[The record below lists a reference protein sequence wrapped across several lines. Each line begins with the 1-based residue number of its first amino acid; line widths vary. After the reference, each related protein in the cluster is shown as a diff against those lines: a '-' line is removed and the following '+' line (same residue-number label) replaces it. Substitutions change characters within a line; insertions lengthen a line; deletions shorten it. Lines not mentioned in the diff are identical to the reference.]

1 MFPAERKGEWE
12 ALKVRERKVTKP
24 HTHDGFEGQTN
35 GDVEMGEG
43 TGMGVQAELRT
54 EAVNEEETLYE
65 EDPTTDD
72 GAVWPIRDG
81 RVVDWSCFF
90 ALLSHVH
97 ETLSPPLH
105 TPILIVSQPAWTAHD
120 HEILTQYIFEKFR
133 TPAFC
138 LMDSALAA
146 CYAYATA
153 TATVVDIGLGKCDVT
168 AVSDFVVNDLGRGA
182 GLAGCGGDAM
192 TQRLRAL
199 LIAKGFTKDMCEQ
212 LKKNP
217 ACEVLPV
224 GMELPGEDAMEDQV
238 VNPAAVAS
246 TGATGSGEGQGAP
259 PRRPGLDIEVGDE
272 DHDQEVKTGED
283 NEGVLDV
290 ASIVASGKTSEF
302 LARKD
307 KEKLEKAAAK
317 KAAGEA
323 AAANR
328 QAKLPNSKRVK
339 ATFQYTERRPLDEL
353 NANGKRTAD
362 GGTEQDGTAKR
373 QRTPDP
379 VSPTLPDGV
388 ENIASARKE
397 ERRRNKEAAAAFVRK
412 DLEVGLE
419 RFQAASG
426 GILDEIADAIHR
438 AILSVPNLQKR
449 PELWDSL
456 IFAGNG
462 SKVKGK
468 GPPPPTPPPRLHLP
482 PYPSHHTDLTLQ
494 VSKTRSLPP
503 STPNTSSPPRIPQS
517 SPPSSLP
524 TSPPQPPPAPTR
536 LNPNP
541 TTAVAGSTHSSSPPP
556 PPRTT
561 SRRQANQVCTSNSSS
576 HSTTTPI
583 DSKTCPNS
591 PATTKPPR
599 ASR

>member
-12 ALKVRERKVTKP
+12 ALKVRERKITKP
-24 HTHDGFEGQTN
+24 HTHDEVNGQTS
-35 GDVEMGEG
+35 GDVTTGEG
-43 TGMGVQAELRT
+43 NAEQFQAGSRTDIVDEGETG
-54 EAVNEEETLYE
+54 YE
-65 EDPTTDD
+65 EDPTTDE

-105 TPILIVSQPAWTAHD
+105 TPILIVSQPAWSAHD
-120 HEILTQYIFEKFR
+120 HEILTQYIFERFR

-153 TATVVDIGLGKCDVT
+153 TATVVDVGLGKCDIT
-168 AVSDFVVNDLGRGA
+168 AVSDFMVNDIGRGA
-182 GLAGCGGDAM
+182 GLVGCGGDAM
-192 TQRLRAL
+192 TQRLHSL
-199 LIAKGFTKDMCEQ
+199 LSAKGFTKDMCEQ

-217 ACEVLPV
+217 VCEVLPV
-224 GMELPGEDAMEDQV
+224 GTELPGEDGTEEQV
-238 VNPAAVAS
+238 ANPAVVAS
-246 TGATGSGEGQGAP
+246 TGATGSGEAQGAQ
-259 PRRPGLDIEVGDE
+259 PRGPGPDTEVGDE
-272 DHDQEVKTGED
+272 GQDREVKDGED

-307 KEKLEKAAAK
+307 KEKIEKAAAK

-328 QAKLPNSKRVK
+328 QAKLPNSKRLK
-339 ATFQYTERRPLDEL
+339 ATFHYTERRPLDDL
-353 NANGKRTAD
+353 NTNGKRTAD

-373 QRTPDP
+373 QRTPEP

-388 ENIASARKE
+388 ENTASARKE
-397 ERRRNKEAAAAFVRK
+397 ERRRNKEAAAAFIRR

-426 GILDEIADAIHR
+426 GILDEIAAAIHR
-438 AILSVPNLQKR
+438 AILSVPDLQKR

-456 IFAGNG
+456 ILAGNG

-468 GPPPPTPPPRLHLP
+468 APPPSF
-482 PYPSHHTDLTLQ
+482 PS
-494 VSKTRSLPP
+494 
-503 STPNTSSPPRIPQS
+503 PN
-517 SPPSSLP
+517 
-524 TSPPQPPPAPTR
+524 
-536 LNPNP
+536 
-541 TTAVAGSTHSSSPPP
+541 
-556 PPRTT
+556 
-561 SRRQANQVCTSNSSS
+561 
-576 HSTTTPI
+576 
-583 DSKTCPNS
+583 
-591 PATTKPPR
+591 
-599 ASR
+599 